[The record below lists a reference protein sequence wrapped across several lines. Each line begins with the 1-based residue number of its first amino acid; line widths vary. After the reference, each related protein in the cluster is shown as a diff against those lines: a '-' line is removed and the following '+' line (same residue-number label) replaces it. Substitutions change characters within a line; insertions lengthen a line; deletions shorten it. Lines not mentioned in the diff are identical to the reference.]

1 MPRDLTAPGAP
12 VDRDTLLLSAQLE
25 LVVGVASGDPLP
37 QALDTLLQV
46 VEKVTG
52 NGLLASVLLL
62 DESGRRLCHGS
73 APSLPQAY
81 NDAIDGITIGPT
93 VGSCGTAAH
102 TRRQVIVEDIDT
114 DPLWRDFRELAAA
127 AGLRACWSTPIVG
140 DRGRLLGTFAMYYP
154 TPAAPLPSDLALID
168 SLVRSVA
175 AAIDRDRLD
184 REREQALAEERAL
197 GLTFQESLL
206 PDIPRSIGGV
216 ELVARYRT
224 GDPEVH
230 VGGDWF
236 DAVEVDGGVVLVV
249 GDVEGHDASAAAM
262 MGQLRTVVRVAAME
276 SHPPS
281 VILARASAYLERLG
295 APRLATAL
303 VVLIDLES
311 GIARAASAGHPSALV
326 MRRDSP
332 WPVVDELD
340 VEPDPPL
347 GIGTE
352 WEERTTRLNAGDVV
366 LLFTDG
372 LVEMRGYDIDET
384 TGHLKAK
391 LASLS
396 PDCTTGDVLE
406 TALEL
411 LPPGSRGDDVAV
423 LSAVMPSRDASP
435 QRADRWLPGHNLS
448 VPQARAWARDWLA
461 VSAIPEDVW
470 DASLLAIS
478 ELVTNAVRQ
487 EEDTIRVTL
496 TAEDGSLLIE
506 VYDKGH
512 RTPAVI
518 DAALDSTGGRGLHL
532 VATFCEDW
540 GVREERV
547 GKVVWARV
555 AW

>member
-1 MPRDLTAPGAP
+1 M
-12 VDRDTLLLSAQLE
+12 
-25 LVVGVASGDPLP
+25 
-37 QALDTLLQV
+37 
-46 VEKVTG
+46 
-52 NGLLASVLLL
+52 
-62 DESGRRLCHGS
+62 
-73 APSLPQAY
+73 
-81 NDAIDGITIGPT
+81 
-93 VGSCGTAAH
+93 
-102 TRRQVIVEDIDT
+102 IVEDIDT
-114 DPLWRDFRELAAA
+114 DPLWRDFRDLAAA

-154 TPAAPLPSDLALID
+154 TPAAPQPSDLALID

-236 DAVEVDGGVVLVV
+236 DAVEVDGGVLLVV
-249 GDVEGHDASAAAM
+249 GDVEGHDASAAAL

-311 GIARAASAGHPSALV
+311 GIARAASAGHPPALV
-326 MRRDSP
+326 MRRDTP

-340 VEPDPPL
+340 LEPDPPL

-352 WEERTTRLNAGDVV
+352 WEERTTRLQRRRRGPALHRRPGGDARLRHRRDHRPPQGQAG
-366 LLFTDG
+366 G
-372 LVEMRGYDIDET
+372 
-384 TGHLKAK
+384 
-391 LASLS
+391 SLS
-396 PDCTTGDVLE
+396 PDCTTRDVLE

-461 VSAIPEDVW
+461 VSSIPEDVW

-518 DAALDSTGGRGLHL
+518 DAAVDSTGGRGLHL